1 MVNVNRKNTDQFYRY
16 KMPKLLAK
24 VGRIRLIWQRYTG
37 RCWHTY
43 WSGSPSLIDQKKILI
58 RLKVK
63 GMVSRLLLLIWW
75 ILASLWRDPLPVS
88 WYKSSSLH
96 VTITYQSYHLHKV
109 DEDNFFH
116 PKSEVHVARCWMV
129 YCFSDP
135 TKFFGCELGAQTQID
150 LKNERYIVNGSHDG
164 EKLQEILDDF
174 IQKFVLC
181 PECENPETVLVRFD
195 KLRIFTRVL
204 TLSPHRN
211 IITNIKHLSN
221 T

>member
-1 MVNVNRKNTDQFYRY
+1 
-16 KMPKLLAK
+16 
-24 VGRIRLIWQRYTG
+24 
-37 RCWHTY
+37 
-43 WSGSPSLIDQKKILI
+43 
-58 RLKVK
+58 
-63 GMVSRLLLLIWW
+63 
-75 ILASLWRDPLPVS
+75 
-88 WYKSSSLH
+88 
-96 VTITYQSYHLHKV
+96 
-109 DEDNFFH
+109 
-116 PKSEVHVARCWMV
+116 MV